1 MTTTIKERPPRIDFH
16 QARWSRVGI
25 PLFVTYFI
33 CFMDRTNISVASPH
47 LADELQLSSA
57 AMGVVFSAFFWGY
70 VVSGMPAGAW
80 AGKGHAKAIIVICM
94 IIIGISAG
102 LTGAVHNYP
111 LLLAA
116 RIVLGLAEG
125 AIFPA
130 FAVMFISWFPSRE
143 RGLAVAMTMY
153 TVPLSAAVMAPLSGW
168 LIEITNWRAMF
179 IIQAI
184 PAILVAAWLHFG
196 VTERPE
202 DNTKLSADER
212 DYIVATRTVE
222 TADESTLI
230 QVFARPTVWL
240 LALVYFFWAM
250 GIYALTLWLPTVI
263 GDLTGQGSFLVGLL
277 TAIPFLCGTAAMYF
291 VTKGAV
297 ASGRS
302 LGYFIAPCIALS
314 GSAMLAQHFIHLG
327 AVFSFAM
334 LVVSAG
340 SIYAALA
347 LWWTWV
353 MQIVPRNQAGAS
365 VGFINLCGNF
375 GGLVGP
381 LLIGLVATAGD
392 TASGFWIVGV
402 GILFAAAVVMTVDAR
417 RTRSKSLDHQQPSP
431 ERTESSAPTRADVG
445 DKP

>member
-1 MTTTIKERPPRIDFH
+1 MTKAIVHERPPRIDLR
-16 QARWSRVGI
+16 QARWSHVGV

-47 LADELQLSSA
+47 LADELQLGAA

-80 AGKGHAKAIIVICM
+80 ANKGHAKNLIVVCM
-94 IIIGISAG
+94 LIIGLSAG
-102 LTGAVHNYP
+102 LTGIVHNYP

-143 RGLAVAMTMY
+143 RGLAVALTVY
-153 TVPLSAAVMAPLSGW
+153 TVPLSSAVMAPMSGW
-168 LIEITNWRAMF
+168 LIEVTNWRAMF
-179 IIQAI
+179 IIQAV
-184 PAILVAAWLHFG
+184 PAILVAVWLYYSA
-196 VTERPE
+196 TEKPE
-202 DNTKLSADER
+202 DHPRLSAKER
-212 DYIVATRTVE
+212 EYIVTTRSVE
-222 TADESTLI
+222 TADESTLL

-250 GIYALTLWLPTVI
+250 GIYALSLWLPTVI
-263 GDLTGQGSFLVGLL
+263 GDLTGEGSLIVGLL
-277 TAIPFLCGTAAMYF
+277 TAIPFLCGTAAMYVLTKTA
-291 VTKGAV
+291 VTT
-297 ASGRS
+297 GRS
-302 LGYFIAPCIALS
+302 LGFFIAPSIGLS
-314 GSAMLAQHFIHLG
+314 GLAMLAQHFLDFG

-334 LVVSAG
+334 LVLAAG

-353 MQIVPRNQAGAS
+353 MTIVPRNQTGAS
-365 VGFINLCGNF
+365 VGFVNLCGNF

-381 LLIGLVATAGD
+381 LLIGLVATEGN

-402 GILFAAAVVMTVDAR
+402 GILIAGVIIMAVDAR
-417 RTRSKSLDHQQPSP
+417 RTRSQAIDASTEPS
-431 ERTESSAPTRADVG
+431 A
-445 DKP
+445 

>member
-1 MTTTIKERPPRIDFH
+1 MTTVNEQPPRIDFR
-16 QARWSRVGI
+16 QARWSRIGV

-47 LADELQLSSA
+47 LADELQLSAA

-70 VVSGMPAGAW
+70 VVSGVPAGAW
-80 AGKGHAKAIIVICM
+80 ANKGHAKTIIVVCM
-94 IIIGISAG
+94 VIIGLSAG
-102 LTGAVHNYP
+102 LTGVVHNYP
-111 LLLAA
+111 VLLAA

-168 LIEITNWRAMF
+168 LIELTSWRAMF
-179 IIQAI
+179 IIQAV
-184 PAILVAAWLHFG
+184 PAILVAAWLHFS
-196 VTERPE
+196 VHERPE
-202 DNTKLSADER
+202 DAPNLSADER
-212 DYIVATRTVE
+212 DYILATRTKE
-222 TADESTLI
+222 TTDESTLL
-230 QVFARPTVWL
+230 QVFVRPTVWL
-240 LALVYFFWAM
+240 LAIVYFFWAM

-263 GDLTGQGSFLVGLL
+263 GDLTGSGSLTVGLL
-277 TAIPFLCGTAAMYF
+277 TAVPFLCGTAAMYLL
-291 VTKGAV
+291 TKWAV

-302 LGYFIAPCIALS
+302 LGYFIAPAIAVS
-314 GSAMLAQHFIHLG
+314 GGAMVVQHFVHLG
-327 AVFSFAM
+327 GVFSFAM
-334 LVVSAG
+334 LVIAAG

-365 VGFINLCGNF
+365 VGFINLSGNL

-381 LLIGLVATAGD
+381 LLIGLVATAGN

-402 GILFAAAVVMTVDAR
+402 GILFAAALIMLVDAH
-417 RTRSKSLDHQQPSP
+417 RTRSQLGQDSVSADPQRHSVD
-431 ERTESSAPTRADVG
+431 TSSEKG
-445 DKP
+445 

>member
-1 MTTTIKERPPRIDFH
+1 MAKTMVNERPPRIDFR
-16 QARWSRVGI
+16 QARWSRVGV

-47 LADELQLSSA
+47 LAEELQLSAA

-70 VVSGMPAGAW
+70 VLSGMPAGAW
-80 AGKGHAKAIIVICM
+80 ANRGHAKTIIVVCM
-94 IIIGISAG
+94 VIIGLSAG
-102 LTGAVHNYP
+102 LTGVVHNYP
-111 LLLAA
+111 VLLAA

-143 RGLAVAMTMY
+143 RGLAVALTMY

-168 LIEITNWRAMF
+168 LIDLAGWRAMF

-184 PAILVAAWLHFG
+184 PAILVAIWLHVA

-202 DNTKLSADER
+202 DNPHLRAEER
-212 DYIVATRTVE
+212 DYIIATRTVE
-222 TADESTLI
+222 TTDESTLL

-263 GDLTGQGSFLVGLL
+263 GDLTGEGSLMVGLL
-277 TAIPFLCGTAAMYF
+277 TAIPFLCGTVAMYF
-291 VTKGAV
+291 VTKTAV
-297 ASGRS
+297 ATGRS
-302 LGYFIAPCIALS
+302 LGYFIAPCIGLS
-314 GSAMLAQHFIHLG
+314 GTGMLAQHFIDLG
-327 AVFSFAM
+327 VAFSFAM
-334 LVVSAG
+334 LVLSAG

-365 VGFINLCGNF
+365 VGFVNLCGNF

-381 LLIGLVATAGD
+381 LIIGLVATEGN

-402 GILFAAAVVMTVDAR
+402 GILVAAAVVMVVDAR
-417 RTRSKSLDHQQPSP
+417 RTRSQALEQSL
-431 ERTESSAPTRADVG
+431 
-445 DKP
+445 

>member
-1 MTTTIKERPPRIDFH
+1 MATIVNERPPRIDFR
-16 QARWSRVGI
+16 QARWTRVGL

-47 LADELQLSSA
+47 LADELQLSAA

-70 VVSGMPAGAW
+70 VVSSVPAGAW
-80 AGKGHAKAIIVICM
+80 ANKGHAKTIIVICM
-94 IIIGISAG
+94 VIIGLSAG
-102 LTGAVHNYP
+102 LTGVVHNYP
-111 LLLAA
+111 VLLAA

-143 RGLAVAMTMY
+143 RALAVALTLY

-168 LIEITNWRAMF
+168 LIDITNWRAMF
-179 IIQAI
+179 IIQAV
-184 PAILVAAWLHFG
+184 PAILIAAWLHFA
-196 VTERPE
+196 VTERPD
-202 DNTKLSADER
+202 DNPHLSDDER
-212 DYIVATRTVE
+212 EYIVATRTVE
-222 TADESTLI
+222 TADESSLL

-263 GDLTGQGSFLVGLL
+263 GDLTGRGSLMVGSL
-277 TAIPFLCGTAAMYF
+277 TAIPFLCGTAAMYIL
-291 VTKGAV
+291 TKTAV
-297 ASGRS
+297 KTGRS
-302 LGYFIAPCIALS
+302 LGFFIAPCIALS
-314 GSAMLAQHFIHLG
+314 GLAMLAQHFLDFG

-334 LVVSAG
+334 LVVSAA

-365 VGFINLCGNF
+365 VGFVNLCGNF

-381 LLIGLVATAGD
+381 LLIGLVARPGD
-392 TASGFWIVGV
+392 TASGFWIVGI
-402 GILFAAAVVMTVDAR
+402 GILFAATVIMVVDAR
-417 RTRSKSLDHQQPSP
+417 RTQGQPH
-431 ERTESSAPTRADVG
+431 
-445 DKP
+445 

>member
-1 MTTTIKERPPRIDFH
+1 MATIVNERPPRIDFR
-16 QARWSRVGI
+16 QARWTRVGL

-47 LADELQLSSA
+47 LADELQLSAA

-70 VVSGMPAGAW
+70 VVSSVPAGAW
-80 AGKGHAKAIIVICM
+80 ANKGHAKTIIVICM
-94 IIIGISAG
+94 VIIGLSAG
-102 LTGAVHNYP
+102 LTGVVHNYP
-111 LLLAA
+111 VLLTA

-143 RGLAVAMTMY
+143 RALAVALTLY

-168 LIEITNWRAMF
+168 LIDITNWRAMF
-179 IIQAI
+179 IIQAV
-184 PAILVAAWLHFG
+184 PAILIAAWLHFAL
-196 VTERPE
+196 TERPD
-202 DNTKLSADER
+202 DNPHLSDDER
-212 DYIVATRTVE
+212 EYIVATRTVE
-222 TADESTLI
+222 TADESSLL

-263 GDLTGQGSFLVGLL
+263 GDLTGRGSLIVGLL
-277 TAIPFLCGTAAMYF
+277 TAIPFLCGTAAMYIL
-291 VTKGAV
+291 TKTAV
-297 ASGRS
+297 KTGRS
-302 LGYFIAPCIALS
+302 LGFFIAPCIALS
-314 GSAMLAQHFIHLG
+314 GLAMLAQHFLDFG

-334 LVVSAG
+334 LVVSAA

-365 VGFINLCGNF
+365 VGFVNLCGNF

-381 LLIGLVATAGD
+381 LLIGLVARPGD
-392 TASGFWIVGV
+392 TASGFWIVGI
-402 GILFAAAVVMTVDAR
+402 GILFAATVIMAVDAR
-417 RTRSKSLDHQQPSP
+417 RTQGQRLDQPL
-431 ERTESSAPTRADVG
+431 
-445 DKP
+445 

>member
-1 MTTTIKERPPRIDFH
+1 MTKTMVNEQPPRIDFR
-16 QARWSRVGI
+16 QARWSRVGV

-47 LADELQLSSA
+47 LAEELQLSAA

-70 VVSGMPAGAW
+70 VLSGMPAGAW
-80 AGKGHAKAIIVICM
+80 ANRGHAKTIIVVCM
-94 IIIGISAG
+94 VIIGLAAG
-102 LTGAVHNYP
+102 LTGVVHNYP
-111 LLLAA
+111 VLLAA
-116 RIVLGLAEG
+116 RVVLGLAEG

-143 RGLAVAMTMY
+143 RGLAVALTMY

-168 LIEITNWRAMF
+168 LIDLANWRAMF

-184 PAILVAAWLHFG
+184 PAILVAVWLHFA

-202 DNTKLSADER
+202 DNPRLSEDER
-212 DYIVATRTVE
+212 DYIIATRTVE
-222 TADESTLI
+222 TADESTLL

-263 GDLTGQGSFLVGLL
+263 GDLTGEGSLMVGLL
-277 TAIPFLCGTAAMYF
+277 TAIPFLCGTVAMYV
-291 VTKGAV
+291 VTKTAV
-297 ASGRS
+297 TTGRS
-302 LGYFIAPCIALS
+302 LGYFIAPCIGLS
-314 GSAMLAQHFIHLG
+314 GTAMLAQHFIDLG
-327 AVFSFAM
+327 VAFSFAM
-334 LVVSAG
+334 LVLSAG

-365 VGFINLCGNF
+365 VGFVNLCGNF

-381 LLIGLVATAGD
+381 LLIGLVATEGN

-402 GILFAAAVVMTVDAR
+402 GILVAAAIVMVVDAR
-417 RTRSKSLDHQQPSP
+417 RTRSQALEQSL
-431 ERTESSAPTRADVG
+431 
-445 DKP
+445 

>member
-1 MTTTIKERPPRIDFH
+1 MTGKTIVDEQPPRIDLR
-16 QARWSRVGI
+16 QARWSRVGV
-25 PLFVTYFI
+25 PLFVTYFV

-57 AMGVVFSAFFWGY
+57 AVGVVFSAFFWGY
-70 VVSGMPAGAW
+70 VISGMPAGAW
-80 AGKGHAKAIIVICM
+80 ASRGHAKSIIVACM
-94 IIIGISAG
+94 LIIGLSAG

-111 LLLAA
+111 VLLLA

-143 RGLAVAMTMY
+143 RGLAVALTMY

-179 IIQAI
+179 IIQAV
-184 PAILVAAWLHFG
+184 PAILVAVWLHYSA
-196 VTERPE
+196 TEKPE
-202 DNTKLSADER
+202 DHPRLSNEER
-212 DYIVATRTVE
+212 EYIVATRTVE
-222 TADESTLI
+222 TADESTLL
-230 QVFARPTVWL
+230 QVFAHPTVWL

-263 GDLTGQGSFLVGLL
+263 GDLTGEGSLIVGLL
-277 TAIPFLCGTAAMYF
+277 TAIPFLCGTAAMYV
-291 VTKGAV
+291 VTKTAV
-297 ASGRS
+297 TTGRS
-302 LGYFIAPCIALS
+302 LGFFIAPCIGLS
-314 GSAMLAQHFIHLG
+314 GTAMLAQHFVEVG
-327 AVFSFAM
+327 AVFSFVM
-334 LVVSAG
+334 LVLSAG

-365 VGFINLCGNF
+365 VGFVNLCGNL

-381 LLIGLVATAGD
+381 LLIGLVATSGN

-402 GILFAAAVVMTVDAR
+402 GILAAAAIVMAVDAR
-417 RTRSKSLDHQQPSP
+417 RTRSQRTQSANRSLHATADLA
-431 ERTESSAPTRADVG
+431 ETDAP
-445 DKP
+445 K